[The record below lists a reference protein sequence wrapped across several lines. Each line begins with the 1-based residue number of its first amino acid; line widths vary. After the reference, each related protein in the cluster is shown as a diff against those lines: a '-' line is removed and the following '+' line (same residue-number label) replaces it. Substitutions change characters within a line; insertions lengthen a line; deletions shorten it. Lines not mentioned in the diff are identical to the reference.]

1 MKSVIRN
8 LSVVLKGFMDIPNSD
23 SASTTQDAS
32 KLMIDKLFVINTL
45 KRLIS
50 DYPSET
56 IPRSVV
62 RQTLSQVMGKSA
74 FGDLNEHPSI
84 SKLDQTILKAKSIT
98 SAS

>member
-1 MKSVIRN
+1 MDSVSRN
-8 LSVVLKGFMDIPNSD
+8 LSVFQKGFMEIPNSD
-23 SASTTQDAS
+23 SASTPQDAS

-45 KRLIS
+45 KRLIN

-84 SKLDQTILKAKSIT
+84 SRLDQTIIKAKSIT